1 MPLLGIMVFQ
11 RDFSQAYCLV
21 LFVVVVVFNVFL
33 HFGNR

>member
-21 LFVVVVVFNVFL
+21 LFVVVVFNVFL